1 MAFSMVLILS
11 QRLASLKAGRELKG
25 HETSLLSLDGEKAIA
40 AADAHFPFG
49 YERPPKGDCEPGT
62 RRSHRATTSG
72 LRSLNLPARRL
83 VARVL
88 PPVIIWFQRGRPTG
102 LSSFF
107 SSCFNWLCVRITC
120 DDGPTRLT
128 SLEMSRRV
136 EGHSP
141 CRRRRR
147 RHRPVG
153 AEPSERRRRSLPRRM
168 RTSANSTASAPTFL
182 SLSISF

>member
-1 MAFSMVLILS
+1 MTKEEEAHMAFSMVLILS

-102 LSSFF
+102 LSS
-107 SSCFNWLCVRITC
+107 LLV
-120 DDGPTRLT
+120 LT
-128 SLEMSRRV
+128 GSVCALLAMTA
-136 EGHSP
+136 
-141 CRRRRR
+141 
-147 RHRPVG
+147 RPD
-153 AEPSERRRRSLPRRM
+153 
-168 RTSANSTASAPTFL
+168 
-182 SLSISF
+182 